1 MSESTELTED
11 AAPALYVW
19 LGSDPI
25 SNEPDAQIEDLPGV
39 SDLVLLATAIASG
52 RLGRFLPTR
61 IATSPH
67 QTPDP
72 SGFRSVDV
80 ARLLREYHIPHQR
93 CYELLLE
100 EQAAPDMEPPNSTLA

>member
-1 MSESTELTED
+1 MSEAVEPTENV
-11 AAPALYVW
+11 APALYIW

-25 SNEPDAQIEDLPGV
+25 SHEPDAHIEDLPGV

-100 EQAAPDMEPPNSTLA
+100 EAE

>member
-1 MSESTELTED
+1 MSDPTENG
-11 AAPALYVW
+11 APALYVW
-19 LGSDPI
+19 LGSDPV
-25 SNEPDAQIEDLPGV
+25 SSEPDIQIEDLPGV

-61 IATSPH
+61 VATSPH
-67 QTPDP
+67 LTPGP
-72 SGFRSVDV
+72 SNFRSVDV

-100 EQAAPDMEPPNSTLA
+100 EQPEPVEEMG